1 MECLRSFSRHA
12 RQYILAHLAMQ
23 QVNDQQ
29 SSMDTQASPSGQ
41 ITPAKIEKLVKE
53 FMSHHCTM
61 DFDHGFIN
69 AVFVKKEEE
78 E

>member
-1 MECLRSFSRHA
+1 
-12 RQYILAHLAMQ
+12 MQ
-23 QVNDQQ
+23 QVNNQQ

-41 ITPAKIEKLVKE
+41 IMPAKIEKLVKE
-53 FMSHHCTM
+53 FKSHRCTM
-61 DFDHGFIN
+61 DFDRGFTD

>member
-1 MECLRSFSRHA
+1 
-12 RQYILAHLAMQ
+12 MQ

-29 SSMDTQASPSGQ
+29 LSMDTQASPSGQ

-53 FMSHHCTM
+53 FKSHCCAM
-61 DFDHGFIN
+61 DFDHGFID

>member
-1 MECLRSFSRHA
+1 
-12 RQYILAHLAMQ
+12 MQ

-29 SSMDTQASPSGQ
+29 SSMDTQASPLGQ
-41 ITPAKIEKLVKE
+41 IMPAKIEKLVKE
-53 FMSHHCTM
+53 FKSHHCAM
-61 DFDHGFIN
+61 DLFDCGFID